1 VTISPI
7 EERYG
12 RPVVK
17 SIFEQSY
24 RLKCML
30 KVEIAVAEAQMK
42 NRVIPEANL
51 EPLKMLLK
59 LGIDEPRMREIEKE
73 TKHDIMAFIRTVEE
87 QSNHAFKFLHF
98 GLTSNDVID
107 TAMAL
112 QLKEFYKFLME
123 DLKDIQESLME
134 KVSKFK
140 KTAMLGR
147 THGQHASPI
156 TFGLK
161 MATYLSEFNRHTE
174 RLMEVKGRILTGKAM
189 GPVGTGASMGREA
202 MNVNKDAM
210 RSLGLNYELAT
221 GQLVDRDRYVEF
233 IEILGN
239 IAMTCEKIGTEIRN
253 LQRPEIFEVMEYFE
267 SANQVGSSSMPS
279 KRNPIESENVCSLS
293 RIIRSFA
300 VPEIEGAITW
310 HERDLTNSAL
320 ERFTMPYTCILT
332 DFILN
337 KLSKIIR
344 NLYVNEK
351 NMRNNLLSSPL
362 CISENLTTQLT
373 LKGIGR
379 TESHELV
386 REVSMKYF
394 ESSGNLQDILMKSE
408 FGNLFTE
415 SEVER
420 MSNPL
425 EFTGSSE
432 EICDM
437 VIDQTKK
444 LLGGIR

>member
-1 VTISPI
+1 MTISPI

-12 RPVVK
+12 RPIVK

-24 RLKCML
+24 RLNCML
-30 KVEIAVAEAQMK
+30 RVEIAVAEAQMK
-42 NRVIPEANL
+42 NDVIPRTDIES
-51 EPLKMLLK
+51 LKKVLQV
-59 LGIDEPRMREIEKE
+59 GVDETRMKEIEKE

-87 QSNHAFKFLHF
+87 QSNHSFKFLHF
-98 GLTSNDVID
+98 GMTSNDAID
-107 TAMAL
+107 TATAL
-112 QLKEFYKFLME
+112 QLKEYYSYLME
-123 DLKDIQESLME
+123 DLKDIQFALME
-134 KVSKFK
+134 KVRKYK
-140 KTAMLGR
+140 NTAMLGR

-174 RLMEVKGRILTGKAM
+174 RLIEVRGRILTGKAM
-189 GPVGTGASMGREA
+189 GPVGTGASMGRNA
-202 MNVNKDAM
+202 MKVNKDAM
-210 RSLGLNYELAT
+210 NSLGLNYEIAT

-233 IEILGN
+233 IQILAN

-267 SANQVGSSSMPS
+267 STNQVGSSSMPS

-293 RIIRSFA
+293 RMIRSFA

-320 ERFTMPYTCILT
+320 ERFTIPYACILT
-332 DFILN
+332 DFVLN

-344 NLYVNEK
+344 NLFVNEVRMK
-351 NMRNNLLSSPL
+351 DNLLASPL

-379 TESHELV
+379 TDSHELV
-386 REVSMKYF
+386 RKVSMNYY
-394 ESSGNLQDILMKSE
+394 ESGDKLQDILMKSE
-408 FGNLFTE
+408 FGELFTK
-415 SEVER
+415 SELEK
-420 MSNPL
+420 MANPL
-425 EFTGSSE
+425 EFTGSSSE
-432 EICDM
+432 LCEL
-437 VIDQTKK
+437 VIEATEK
-444 LLGGIR
+444 LTGGI